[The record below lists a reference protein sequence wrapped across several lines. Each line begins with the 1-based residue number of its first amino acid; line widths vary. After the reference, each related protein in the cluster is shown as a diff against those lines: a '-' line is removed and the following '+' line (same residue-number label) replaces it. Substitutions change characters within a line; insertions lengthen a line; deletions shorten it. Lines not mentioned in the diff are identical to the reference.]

1 MSKKMSG
8 VGSSSQMH
16 FQTIEIQ
23 YHNRSHLAK
32 FMTEQGFIELEWE
45 ETSLEDMQ
53 HRSKELLHLMQ
64 KRRTTRHFSTK
75 DVPKEL
81 IERAIMCAGTAP
93 SGAHLQPWTF
103 VAISSQSL
111 KEKIRSAAE
120 EEEKKTYSQRM
131 PDAWKEVLDPLGT
144 DSIKQHLTDAPWVI
158 VLFRQS
164 KRLRS
169 NGEWGPTYYST
180 ESCGIAAGLFIHAI
194 HNMGLVTLT
203 HTPSPMG
210 FLREILD
217 RPEHEHAM
225 LVLPVGYPSEEA
237 MVPDIDRKEL
247 GEISVFIE

>member
-1 MSKKMSG
+1 MSTAGFSN
-8 VGSSSQMH
+8 QTH

-23 YHNRSHLAK
+23 YHNRPRFAK
-32 FMTEQGFIELEWE
+32 SMTEQGFIDLDWE
-45 ETSLEDMQ
+45 EISLQEMQ
-53 HRSKELLHLMQ
+53 HRSEQLLHLMQ
-64 KRRTTRHFSTK
+64 KRRTTRHFSIK

-111 KEKIRSAAE
+111 KQKIRDAAE
-120 EEEKKTYSQRM
+120 EEERKTYSQRM

-144 DSIKQHLTDAPWVI
+144 DAIKEHLTDAPWVI

-164 KRLRS
+164 KRIRE

-210 FLREILD
+210 FLRDILE
-217 RPEHEHAM
+217 RPVHEHAM
-225 LVLPVGYPSEEA
+225 LVLPVGYPSEKA

-247 GEISVFIE
+247 DEISVFIE